1 MVVEDGHQRVN
12 TMDESTTAM
21 GTGEEEEVT
30 EMNTTDLM
38 EDIIVRVQ
46 EEVVGSI
53 TRRKVTKKVAITI
66 TTTIAEEGEETF
78 TMTTTPWM
86 KDIAIDH
93 LTTTTTTTTTSHLTD
108 TIVNT
113 IITAVGTRNIT
124 ESSIV

>member
-1 MVVEDGHQRVN
+1 MVEDGHQRVN
-12 TMDESTTAM
+12 TMDENTTAV

-30 EMNTTDLM
+30 ETNMTDLM
-38 EDIIVRVQ
+38 EDIIARVQ

-78 TMTTTPWM
+78 TMTTIPWM

-93 LTTTTTTTTTSHLTD
+93 LTTTTTTTTSHLTD

>member
-12 TMDESTTAM
+12 TTDESTTAV

-30 EMNTTDLM
+30 ETNTTDLM
-38 EDIIVRVQ
+38 EDIIARVQ

-86 KDIAIDH
+86 KDIAIDR
-93 LTTTTTTTTTSHLTD
+93 LTTTTTTTTSHLTD